1 MSDWILHHY
10 WPSPFAHK
18 TRMALGLAGLEWHS
32 VEIPRVPPKPLL
44 MPLTAGYRRT
54 PVLQR
59 GADIYCDTQNIAR
72 ALAETDAIKQSL
84 FPHGAV
90 ESALMHSEWIDQ
102 TVFALAVRVVIT
114 TSLESAPADF
124 IQDRGDLYFGSHWST
139 EGLKAD
145 LPGVILQL
153 NSALQRL
160 EDLSAVRVANDA
172 LVLSYAD
179 IAIAYLA
186 WFIRG
191 RWPDGPACLSRYP
204 SLCHIE
210 SAVDAL
216 GHGQDHPLEA
226 EQALTIAKAATPQSK
241 QGIALPTQFSLGQ
254 WVGVRPFLN
263 SSDPEVVGRLRYLDA
278 QRVSIDHDDAQVGAV
293 AVHFPVAGYQIRAA
307 HEPG

>member
-72 ALAETDAIKQSL
+72 ALAEADPVAQSL
-84 FPHGAV
+84 FPDGAI
-90 ESALMHSEWIDQ
+90 ESALMRSEWIDQ

-114 TSLESAPADF
+114 TSLESAPAEF
-124 IQDRGDLYFGSHWST
+124 IQDRGDLYFGSDWSA

-145 LPGVILQL
+145 LQGVICQL

-160 EDLSAVRVANDA
+160 EDMSAERATSGP
-172 LVLSYAD
+172 LILSYAD
-179 IAIAYLA
+179 VAIAYLA

-191 RWPDGPACLSRYP
+191 RWADGPACLARYP
-204 SLCHIE
+204 NLCQIE
-210 SAVDAL
+210 SAVGAL
-216 GHGQDHPLEA
+216 GHGQDHPLDA
-226 EQALTIAKAATPQSK
+226 EQALTIAKEATPQSS
-241 QGIALPTQFSLGQ
+241 QGIEVPTQFSLGQ
-254 WVGVRPFLN
+254 WVSVRPFLD
-263 SSDPEVVGRLRYLDA
+263 SSDPQVVGRLRYLDS
-278 QRVSIDHDDAQVGAV
+278 QRVSIDHHDAQVGAV
-293 AVHFPVAGYQIRAA
+293 AVHFPVAGYQVRAA